1 MNAILKY
8 TKMAAGLSFA
18 ALLCLSSCKKDDND
32 GGGNGTPSIS
42 RVRTV
47 SKTTTDTL
55 ERPFNLD
62 STITVFQTNV
72 AAFDSTTTLGKLNT
86 QYAIIGEHL
95 SKTTQVLV
103 NGTSV
108 YFNPALLTDKSIIF
122 TLPATAPWGADKEN
136 KIRVVTTSGTAE
148 TEFVV
153 QQPPANITSLNP
165 VAAGAGE
172 IITIGGSIFDGV
184 TSVRFDD
191 KEAQIVSSSPTEI
204 KVRVPE
210 GVVQAY
216 IFVTTPGGT
225 SRSITSFG
233 FKRLIFDDALSAG
246 FDTWGGWGGTQNVN
260 NATPVKRG
268 SNSIRIDYVGGY
280 GSPLQLG
287 YSGAELRFADY
298 KSVKI
303 SIYGG
308 AGTEGKLI
316 KLVFN
321 GADGKE
327 LVLHEGVWTDYT
339 IPLSEITKATTLTE
353 IWIQEFSGNTPSV
366 VYIDDFGLI

>member
-1 MNAILKY
+1 MKTLLKY

-18 ALLCLSSCKKDDND
+18 ALLCLSSCKKDDDNE
-32 GGGNGTPSIS
+32 GGTGAPVIS

-62 STITVFQTNV
+62 STVTVFQPNV
-72 AAFDSTTTLGKLNT
+72 SAFDSTTTLGKLNT
-86 QYAIIGEHL
+86 QYAIIGENL
-95 SKTTQVLV
+95 AKTTQVLV
-103 NGTSV
+103 NGTAV
-108 YFNPALLTDKSIIF
+108 YFNPALLTNKSIIF

-136 KIRVVTTSGTAE
+136 RIRVVTNSGTAE

-153 QQPPANITSLNP
+153 QQPPAIITSLNP

-172 IITIGGSIFDGV
+172 IVTIKGSIFDGV

-225 SRSITSFG
+225 ARSVAAFG
-233 FKRLIFDDALSAG
+233 FKKLIFDDVLSSG
-246 FDTWGGWGGTQNVN
+246 FDLWGGWGGMQNVN

-268 SNSIRIDYVGGY
+268 TRSIRIDYAGGW
-280 GSPLQLG
+280 GSPLQVG

-298 KSVKI
+298 RAVKI
-303 SIYGG
+303 SLYGG
-308 AGTEGKLI
+308 AGTEGKLV
-316 KLVFN
+316 KLIFN
-321 GADGKE
+321 GVDGKE
-327 LVLHEGVWTDYT
+327 LILHEGVWTDYT
-339 IPLSEITKATTLTE
+339 IPLSEITKAATLSE
-353 IWIQEFSGNTPSV
+353 IWLQEFSGSDATI
-366 VYIDDFGLI
+366 VYVDDFGLI